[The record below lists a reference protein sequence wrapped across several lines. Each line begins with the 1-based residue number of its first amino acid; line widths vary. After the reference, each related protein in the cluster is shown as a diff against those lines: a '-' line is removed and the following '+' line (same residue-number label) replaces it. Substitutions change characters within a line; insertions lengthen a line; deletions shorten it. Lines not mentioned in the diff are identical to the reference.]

1 VSGQREEDERS
12 NGANIVE
19 DIMRFEDGEMDTQEE
34 VIEFFQKLVDSGLAW
49 SLQGSY
55 GRMAANMI
63 EQGYITPGGEG

>member
-12 NGANIVE
+12 NGAVTVE

>member
-55 GRMAANMI
+55 GRMATHMI
-63 EQGYITPGGEG
+63 EQGYITPGSEG